1 MDQFQKIVLVGLPG
15 SGKSTFGR
23 ELAISL
29 NASYLDLDQLI
40 ENKYRMKIS
49 QIFFQL
55 GEKKFREWETETLR
69 EVLKSEES
77 FVLASGGGCPCFNT
91 NMDDI
96 NRTATSVYLDVEID
110 EIAERLSIS
119 KSNNRPM
126 FSSLDQQGI
135 KNKLGDLLMQRK
147 EYYDRSKLTLRNSEI
162 SIEQLI
168 KDLTNLKS

>member
-1 MDQFQKIVLVGLPG
+1 MDQFKKIVLVGLPG

-23 ELAISL
+23 ELAFSL

-49 QIFFQL
+49 QIFSQL

-69 EVLKSEES
+69 DVLKSEES

-96 NRTATSVYLDVEID
+96 NRAATSVYLNVEID

-126 FSSLDQQGI
+126 FSSLDQLGI
-135 KNKLGDLLMQRK
+135 KNKLGELLKQRK
-147 EYYDRSKLTLRNSEI
+147 EYYDRSKLTLRSSEI
-162 SIEQLI
+162 SIKQLI